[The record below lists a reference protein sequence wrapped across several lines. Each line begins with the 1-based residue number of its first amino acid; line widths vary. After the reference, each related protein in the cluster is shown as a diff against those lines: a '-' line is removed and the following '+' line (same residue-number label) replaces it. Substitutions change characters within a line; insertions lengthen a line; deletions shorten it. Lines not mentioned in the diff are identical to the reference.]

1 MALLA
6 VAVGLTLASL
16 LEFSEVLAPLLMRLP
31 FHHCLY
37 CLLLNGRAPDSPL
50 MVANVMIGGFAAGW
64 AAVLG
69 VALPMGSSPPAAL
82 RLHRRLCIVGA
93 TGLLASVLMV
103 VIHLAV
109 YHG

>member
-1 MALLA
+1 
-6 VAVGLTLASL
+6 
-16 LEFSEVLAPLLMRLP
+16 MRLP

-37 CLLLNGRAPDSPL
+37 CLLLNGRAPDAPL
-50 MVANVMIGGFAAGW
+50 MVANLMIGGFAAGW

-69 VALPMGSSPPAAL
+69 AALPMDSSPPAAL
-82 RLHRRLCIVGA
+82 HLHRRLCIVGA